1 MAGRGDSKEK
11 DTLSLA
17 LRLMAKEIGKRI
29 RRHPSGH
36 LLEGGDETLEVRL
49 RVPIH
54 QHKGWLED
62 TRDEASAA
70 LSDGLRQILVHR
82 AVFHPGHLYCL
93 RCASPSCEHSLPGNG
108 QEVFA
113 GYGPSGLPRFLDLGQ
128 WLLKQ
133 SEPEVDLLY
142 ETPRR
147 LIAPTTPGSELTSRL
162 LPAFQDA
169 DSGYH
174 IHGQVTAGWYSFPTL
189 QGLQESLALTFQIV
203 SSRPPQG
210 QRRFGLN
217 LIGIAPD
224 EQPLENLFDRIGE
237 LPWMRS
243 ARWAQDALRQIERTT
258 TRDRTLDED
267 KLEERIEGLLSGLAR
282 RLERRDRSR
291 RRRTGHA
298 QHHHRQR
305 DRPTWMAL
313 SDLTSARD
321 EDLLFD
327 TRKKTFIVLGSR
339 GRAHVFNQTGK
350 LVTSI
355 RYSPASIERRRERRL
370 WRSAT
375 DAEIT
380 SLREVALA
388 SLENE
393 RQDSEEE

>member
-1 MAGRGDSKEK
+1 MAGGADQSDK
-11 DTLSLA
+11 DTLALA
-17 LRLMAKEIGKRI
+17 LRLLAKEIAKRI

-36 LLEGGDETLEVRL
+36 LFESGDETLEVRL

-54 QHKGWLED
+54 QRRGWLGNARE
-62 TRDEASAA
+62 EASAS
-70 LSDGLRQILVHR
+70 LSDGLQQILVHR

-93 RCASPSCEHSLPGNG
+93 RCASASCEHSLPASS

-128 WLLKQ
+128 WLLEQKD
-133 SEPEVDLLY
+133 PRVDLLY

-147 LIAPTTPGSELTSRL
+147 LIAHTTLGTELTNQL

-174 IHGQVTAGWYSFPTL
+174 IHGQVTAGWYSFPTN
-189 QGLQESLALTFQIV
+189 QGLEESLALTFQVV
-203 SSRPPQG
+203 SSRPPNG

-224 EQPLENLFDRIGE
+224 EQPLENLFDHIGE

-243 ARWAQDALRQIERTT
+243 ARWAQDALRQIERAASS
-258 TRDRTLDED
+258 TRDADEEKRD
-267 KLEERIEGLLSGLAR
+267 KRIEGLLTGLAR
-282 RLERRDRSR
+282 RLERHHRSR
-291 RRRTGHA
+291 GRRTSHA
-298 QHHHRQR
+298 QHRHRQR
-305 DRPTWMAL
+305 DRPTWKAL
-313 SDLTSARD
+313 SDLASAKD

-327 TRKKTFIVLGSR
+327 NRKKTLIVLGDRS
-339 GRAHVFNQTGK
+339 RAHVFNRAGK

-355 RYSPASIERRRERRL
+355 RYSPSSIERRRERRL

-375 DAEIT
+375 DEEIA
-380 SLREVALA
+380 SLRKVALA
-388 SLENE
+388 SLDNE
-393 RQDSEEE
+393 RAASEE